1 MKVSFNR
8 LVYELE
14 LPHRAVAV
22 YMYLRD
28 RSDKEGKCFP
38 SVKTIARDLN
48 LSVRTVFRGLND
60 LEQAGLLQKE
70 ERWRNNGGRSSSVY
84 TIRL

>member
-1 MKVSFNR
+1 MSFNR
-8 LVYELE
+8 LVYEQD

-28 RSDKEGKCFP
+28 RADKEGKCFP

-48 LSVRTVFRGLND
+48 LSVRTVFRGIND

-84 TIRL
+84 TVKL